1 MPALTIRLPHDAA
14 AALRDLAQV
23 ECRTPRDRAAFLVIQ
38 GLRGPIPSQMMSAGP
53 RRRQGRPASSTTSAA
68 AASEAEA

>member
-23 ECRTPRDRAAFLVIQ
+23 ECRTPRDQAAFLVIQ
-38 GLRGPIPSQMMSAGP
+38 GLRHPAPTRHQP
-53 RRRQGRPASSTTSAA
+53 RRSRPRPVQASGDTA
-68 AASEAEA
+68 EAEE

>member
-23 ECRTPRDRAAFLVIQ
+23 ECRTPRDQAAFLVIQ
-38 GLRGPIPSQMMSAGP
+38 GLRRPTPSPTTPAGP
-53 RRRQGRPASSTTSAA
+53 RRGRGRPQVSRDAVEPET
-68 AASEAEA
+68 

>member
-23 ECRTPRDRAAFLVIQ
+23 ECRTPRDQAAFLVIQ
-38 GLRGPIPSQMMSAGP
+38 GLRGPAPSQPLPDGPP
-53 RRRQGRPASSTTSAA
+53 RRRSRGLPARAIGDATKVAP
-68 AASEAEA
+68 

>member
-23 ECRTPRDRAAFLVIQ
+23 ECRTPRDQAAFLVIQ
-38 GLRGPIPSQMMSAGP
+38 GLRAPTSSEPTKAGP
-53 RRRQGRPASSTTSAA
+53 RRRHDRRLRRAVGTG
-68 AASEAEA
+68 ASEAKQ

>member
-23 ECRTPRDRAAFLVIQ
+23 ECRTPRDQAAFLVIQ
-38 GLRGPIPSQMMSAGP
+38 GLRGTAASHATPAAA
-53 RRRQGRPASSTTSAA
+53 RRRRGLPDRSRAGGDAE
-68 AASEAEA
+68 EADA